1 MKRNLMKYN
10 FSHNFSRFSLK
21 ISIILICS
29 LFFISCKQDSGST
42 YLSKATRLYEEGK
55 IDEAKIAYQEG
66 IKENPKNTELILR
79 YGNLLEDK
87 KDFDGAKTQ
96 YEKVLS
102 IKKNHIMGM
111 VNLAIV
117 YRKKGQLKRA
127 IEIMESA
134 LSNKS
139 EGWMQDVL
147 GNMYDENKQFAEAK
161 KWYELAVKSEPN
173 EPEFVTDLANLKL
186 KIGDKKGALSDFKKI
201 RQMLSDLPS
210 DSENATKDYNKQ
222 LTYVSDMISILE
234 RN

>member
-1 MKRNLMKYN
+1 MKRNLLN
-10 FSHNFSRFSLK
+10 FNFLRLFSFL
-21 ISIILICS
+21 SIILICS
-29 LFFISCKQDSGST
+29 FFLVSCKQDSSSN
-42 YLSKATRLYEEGK
+42 YLSKATRLYEDGK
-55 IDEAKIAYQEG
+55 IDEARIAFEEG

-87 KDFDGAKTQ
+87 ADLEGGKSQ
-96 YEKVLS
+96 YEKVLF
-102 IKKNHIMGM
+102 IKKNHILGM
-111 VNLAIV
+111 VSLAII

-127 IEIMESA
+127 IEIMEAA

-147 GNMYDENKQFAEAK
+147 GNMYDENKQFVEAK
-161 KWYELAVKSEPN
+161 KWYEQAVKSEPN
-173 EPEFVTDLANLKL
+173 EPEFITDLANLKL